1 MAYSMGV
8 VVLVSALCMTG
19 EALLDVINHT
29 FDEDEMDGICV
40 QERIYNDSISQEKN
54 KKTCLKTIFIE

>member
-40 QERIYNDSISQEKN
+40 QERIYNLILYH
-54 KKTCLKTIFIE
+54 KKRIIRLV